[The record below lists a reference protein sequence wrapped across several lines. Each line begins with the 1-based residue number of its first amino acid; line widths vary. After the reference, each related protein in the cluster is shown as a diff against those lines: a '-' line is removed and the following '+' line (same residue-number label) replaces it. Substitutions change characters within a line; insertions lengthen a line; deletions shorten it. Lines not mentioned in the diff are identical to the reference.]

1 MAQVSEVFGS
11 MEARFQRRLVIAI
24 AHDIGILHRQ
34 KGMPPLYRTPAPRIA
49 LLAADTAGVEIS
61 PTDAARWETAALI
74 AYRGAYDSPPHE
86 SFKHAAIPAPSR
98 ARRARGK
105 KSHALPST
113 L

>member
-1 MAQVSEVFGS
+1 MAQMSEAFGA

-34 KGMPPLYRTPAPRIA
+34 KGLAPLYRTPAPGIA
-49 LLAADTAGVEIS
+49 LLAADAAGVEIS

-86 SFKHAAIPAPSR
+86 SPFKRAAIPASSR
-98 ARRARGK
+98 ARRARDEK
-105 KSHALPST
+105 HHPLP
-113 L
+113 